1 MIDTYRQFV
10 QRLEHQHQLAK
21 VQVQQETK
29 AKEQAQAELDTTAE
43 AQGIIQ
49 SIAQTIQQQAHRQ
62 IAEVVTRCLNAV
74 FDDPYEFEIK
84 FERKRGK
91 TEAKLVFVRDGLELD
106 DPLNEAGGGPI
117 DVAALALRLACVLL
131 AKPPRRRMLVLDE
144 PFKNIRGRG
153 NRHRVRLMLTRLAE
167 ELGVQFVA
175 CVDADSYPEFALGK
189 VVEL

>member
-1 MIDTYRQFV
+1 MIDRYRQSV
-10 QRLEHQHQLAK
+10 QRLEHQHQLSKA
-21 VQVQQETK
+21 QVQQETE
-29 AKEQAQAELDTTAE
+29 ARGQAQAELNTMTE

-153 NRHRVRLMLTRLAE
+153 NRQRVRVMLVRLAE
-167 ELGVQFVA
+167 ELDVQFVMS
-175 CVDADSYPEFALGK
+175 VDGDAYPEFALGK